1 MVQHQGPKL
10 SKATPHKI
18 HQFSVSLKYSTIKKT
33 TFLKTSI
40 NSAPESLKKK
50 ICEKIQKF
58 TFFHIYSP
66 LKQGSP
72 NDGPRAKCGP
82 LGLSI
87 RPTETLLKKNIIK
100 RNKLCAESLRYDES
114 QLGRVPY
121 VNFFPNFLL
130 PFQAHCEIYIAEG

>member
-1 MVQHQGPKL
+1 MVQQLRPKL

-40 NSAPESLKKK
+40 NYAPESLKKK

-66 LKQGSP
+66 L
-72 NDGPRAKCGP
+72 
-82 LGLSI
+82 
-87 RPTETLLKKNIIK
+87 
-100 RNKLCAESLRYDES
+100 RNKHVMMMREDHVLMKIGDCVEIHFYVEQKKAWSCFKAAR
-114 QLGRVPY
+114 QLVLVKLY
-121 VNFFPNFLL
+121 
-130 PFQAHCEIYIAEG
+130 